1 MKVVVTT
8 IAMLTTVSAT
18 AFAQSSGV
26 TPDCAPAWGRYA
38 AAPGPKAFANGSK
51 RGCGWQIKNDAYPTA
66 QAIRAQALRQCAQE
80 AGAQGGCRV
89 VSEQK

>member
-26 TPDCAPAWGRYA
+26 TPDCAPAWGRY
-38 AAPGPKAFANGSK
+38 
-51 RGCGWQIKNDAYPTA
+51 PTA

-89 VSEQK
+89 VSEQN